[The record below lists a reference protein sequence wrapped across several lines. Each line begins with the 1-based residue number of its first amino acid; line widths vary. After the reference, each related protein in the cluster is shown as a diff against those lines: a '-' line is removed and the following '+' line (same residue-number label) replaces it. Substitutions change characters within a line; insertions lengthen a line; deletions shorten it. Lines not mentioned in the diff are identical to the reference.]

1 MPNRVKKIAIV
12 GFGNMGQAI
21 YKALTATDLFELF
34 VCNRT
39 LSKLESVDSDH
50 ASQDPNHIISQA
62 DTIIIATKPQQF
74 ESLAGQ
80 INIDMSNK
88 LVISIMAGVSL
99 AKIKQTLGCVKIVR
113 SMPNLGTLFNTGVCG
128 WFANEKCLDDDKD
141 LVRGVFELVGY
152 QKQLVSEEKVDQVT
166 VLSGAGIGYFFYLAE
181 LLEKKAIVM
190 GFDDVTSKM
199 LAKHTLIGAGE
210 VFSNSH
216 DTPTGLRQ
224 KVSSKGGVTEAV
236 ITKWMEIGLD
246 KLFDNG
252 LEAGITRVEELK

>member
-1 MPNRVKKIAIV
+1 MPQKAKKIAII

-50 ASQDPNHIISQA
+50 ASIDPNHIISQA
-62 DTIIIATKPQQF
+62 DTIIFATKPQQF
-74 ESLAGQ
+74 ESLASQ
-80 INIDMSNK
+80 ITVDLSNK
-88 LVISIMAGVSL
+88 LVISIMAGVCLSNIQQSL
-99 AKIKQTLGCVKIVR
+99 GSNKLVR

-128 WFANEKCLDDDKD
+128 WYANEKCTEEDKD

-152 QKQLVSEEKVDQVT
+152 QKQLSSEQKVDKAT
-166 VLSGAGIGYFFYLAE
+166 IISGAGIGYFFYLAE

-190 GFDDVTSKM
+190 GFDDVTAKM

-210 VFSNSH
+210 VFANSH
-216 DTPTGLRQ
+216 DTPTALRQ

-236 ITKWMEIGLD
+236 ITKWMEIGFD
-246 KLFDNG
+246 KLFDDG
-252 LEAGITRVEELK
+252 LEAGIERVEELK